1 MLLLIKSCFVI
12 VIVFSFSL
20 SLDLKSLEIRFLFFL
35 ISFISSNVLLLSK
48 LLGILLASDLYTLK
62 VLLLSSN
69 LIDKIVFPVWLFFNV
84 M

>member
-48 LLGILLASDLYTLK
+48 SLGILLASDLYTLK

-69 LIDKIVFPVWLFFNV
+69 LIDKIVCPVWLFFNV

>member
-48 LLGILLASDLYTLK
+48 SLGILLASDLYTLK

-69 LIDKIVFPVWLFFNV
+69 LIDKMVSPVWLFFNV

>member
-48 LLGILLASDLYTLK
+48 SLGILLASDLYTLK

>member
-62 VLLLSSN
+62 VLRLSSN
-69 LIDKIVFPVWLFFNV
+69 FIDKIVFPV
-84 M
+84 